1 MAGWGGQDT
10 AGVGDCALALSSV
23 NFSSVPDTQDHD
35 LISGKIK
42 YNAIVTDAK
51 SV

>member
-1 MAGWGGQDT
+1 MGGRGGQDT
-10 AGVGDCALALSSV
+10 AGVGDCTLALSSV

-35 LISGKIK
+35 LVSCKIK
-42 YNAIVTDAK
+42 HDTIVTDAK